1 MEVCELICGVIDM
14 AKRTIAC
21 RVCGK
26 QFVPCNKS
34 SASLGAFTYHSIACS
49 PECGAEYLR
58 RVQAARNQSE
68 QEETAELS
76 GQISIKESEAANV
89 NVAGEISDDANED
102 IFADVPKAIRSRKN
116 KQETNEE
123 E

>member
-1 MEVCELICGVIDM
+1 M
-14 AKRTIAC
+14 AKRTVSC

-26 QFVPCNKS
+26 LFVPCNKS
-34 SASLGAFTYHSIACS
+34 SASLGAFNYRSIACS

-58 RVQAARNQSE
+58 RVQEARKQPE
-68 QEETAELS
+68 QNETAELAE
-76 GQISIKESEAANV
+76 QISIDETADV
-89 NVAGEISDDANED
+89 NVAGEISEN
-102 IFADVPKAIRSRKN
+102 DVEEAAEPAVKTTRSRKN

>member
-1 MEVCELICGVIDM
+1 M

-34 SASLGAFTYHSIACS
+34 SASLGAFNYHSIACS
-49 PECGAEYLR
+49 PQCGAEYFR
-58 RVQAARNQSE
+58 RIQESRKQTVQNETSE
-68 QEETAELS
+68 LA
-76 GQISIKESEAANV
+76 GQISIDETADV
-89 NVAGEISDDANED
+89 NVAGEISEIEATE
-102 IFADVPKAIRSRKN
+102 VVESVVKTTRSRKN

>member
-1 MEVCELICGVIDM
+1 M
-14 AKRTIAC
+14 AKRTVAC

-26 QFVPCNKS
+26 LFVPCNKS
-34 SASLGAFTYHSIACS
+34 SASLGAFNYHSIACS

-58 RVQAARNQSE
+58 RVQEARKQLE
-68 QEETAELS
+68 QKETAELAE
-76 GQISIKESEAANV
+76 QISIDETADV
-89 NVAGEISDDANED
+89 NVAGEISENEVVEVAEPV
-102 IFADVPKAIRSRKN
+102 ITAISRSRKN

>member
-1 MEVCELICGVIDM
+1 M
-14 AKRTIAC
+14 AKRTAVC

-34 SASLGAFTYHSIACS
+34 SVSLGAFNYHSIACS

-58 RVQAARNQSE
+58 RVQEARKQPEQS
-68 QEETAELS
+68 ETAELA
-76 GQISIKESEAANV
+76 GQISIDETADV
-89 NVAGEISDDANED
+89 NVAGEISEN
-102 IFADVPKAIRSRKN
+102 DVEEAAEPAVKTTRSSKN

>member
-1 MEVCELICGVIDM
+1 M
-14 AKRTIAC
+14 AKRTAVC

-34 SASLGAFTYHSIACS
+34 SASLGAFNYHSIACS
-49 PECGAEYLR
+49 SECGVEYLR
-58 RVQAARNQSE
+58 RVQEARKQSE
-68 QEETAELS
+68 QNETAELAV
-76 GQISIKESEAANV
+76 QISIYETADV
-89 NVAGEISDDANED
+89 NVAGEISENEVEET
-102 IFADVPKAIRSRKN
+102 AEPVVKAIRSRKN

>member
-1 MEVCELICGVIDM
+1 M
-14 AKRTIAC
+14 AKRTAVC

-34 SASLGAFTYHSIACS
+34 SASLGAFNYHSIACS
-49 PECGAEYLR
+49 AECGVEYLR
-58 RVQAARNQSE
+58 RVQAARQQTE
-68 QEETAELS
+68 QTNSTELE
-76 GQISIKESEAANV
+76 GQLSMVEDTEV
-89 NVAGEISDDANED
+89 NVAGEISED
-102 IFADVPKAIRSRKN
+102 VAEETVETTPKTHRSRKN

>member
-1 MEVCELICGVIDM
+1 M
-14 AKRTIAC
+14 AKRTAVC

-34 SASLGAFTYHSIACS
+34 SASLGAFNYHGIACS

-58 RVQAARNQSE
+58 RVQEARKQSE
-68 QEETAELS
+68 QNETTELAR
-76 GQISIKESEAANV
+76 QISIDESADV
-89 NVAGEISDDANED
+89 NVTGEISENKKTVEP
-102 IFADVPKAIRSRKN
+102 VVKATRSRKN

>member
-1 MEVCELICGVIDM
+1 M
-14 AKRTIAC
+14 AKITAVC

-34 SASLGAFTYHSIACS
+34 SASLGAFNYHSIACS

-68 QEETAELS
+68 QKETAELA
-76 GQISIKESEAANV
+76 GQISIDEAANV
-89 NVAGEISDDANED
+89 NVAGEISEDANED

-116 KQETNEE
+116 KQETNEVE
-123 E
+123 

>member
-1 MEVCELICGVIDM
+1 M
-14 AKRTIAC
+14 AKRTVSC

-26 QFVPCNKS
+26 LFVPCNKS
-34 SASLGAFTYHSIACS
+34 SASLGAFNYHSIACS

-68 QEETAELS
+68 QEETAELA

-89 NVAGEISDDANED
+89 NVAGEISENE
-102 IFADVPKAIRSRKN
+102 VEKTVEPVVKATRSRKN

>member
-1 MEVCELICGVIDM
+1 M
-14 AKRTIAC
+14 AKRTAVC

-34 SASLGAFTYHSIACS
+34 SASLGTFNYHSIACS

-68 QEETAELS
+68 QEETAELA

-89 NVAGEISDDANED
+89 NVAGEISEDANED

>member
-1 MEVCELICGVIDM
+1 M
-14 AKRTIAC
+14 AKRTVSC

-26 QFVPCNKS
+26 LFVPCNKS
-34 SASLGAFTYHSIACS
+34 SASLGAFNYHSIACS

-58 RVQAARNQSE
+58 RVQEARKQPE
-68 QEETAELS
+68 QNETAELA
-76 GQISIKESEAANV
+76 GQISIDETADV
-89 NVAGEISDDANED
+89 NVAGEISEDANED

>member
-1 MEVCELICGVIDM
+1 MT
-14 AKRTIAC
+14 KRTIAC

-34 SASLGAFTYHSIACS
+34 SASLGAFNYHSIACS
-49 PECGAEYLR
+49 PECGAEYFR
-58 RVQAARNQSE
+58 RIQESRKQTVQNETSE
-68 QEETAELS
+68 LA
-76 GQISIKESEAANV
+76 GQISIDETADV
-89 NVAGEISDDANED
+89 NVAGEISENEVEET
-102 IFADVPKAIRSRKN
+102 AEPVVKAIRSRKN